1 MSTIVTI
8 AGSPSGASSSDALLS
23 HVTTRILRA
32 GHTARPLVLRNLPPA
47 ALLAGD
53 VTNPDIAEAVVAV
66 ESADAVVVVSPVYK
80 AAYSG
85 LLKVFLDL
93 LPQFVLRGKSVL
105 PLVTGGS
112 PAHVLA
118 VDYALRP
125 VLNSLGAAHIGQG
138 WFVLASHIRVFPDG
152 GVLID
157 PASAGPVAE
166 VTEMFLASLGRH
178 APAPTPLPP
187 ATPKVSPI
195 AGTPDLTVLRVQVG
209 DPEVKPLLDELHVEY
224 RTRYARVSPHTELTE
239 VPETDFLPPDGAFL
253 VLIENGQ
260 TIAGG
265 AIRRYDE
272 QTAEVKRVWT
282 SSAHRRRGLAR
293 RLMAELEQAAAEFG
307 YHRIHLTTG
316 PRQPEARSLYLSAG
330 YLPRFDVAADPES
343 IGALAFAKELVA
355 GAGLPEWVQPSWQQS
370 AGRGDHP
377 ARDDQELGDD
387 LTIDELKIPVRG

>member
-1 MSTIVTI
+1 MSTVLTI
-8 AGSPSGASSSDALLS
+8 AGSPSAISSSDALLS
-23 HVTTRILRA
+23 HVTRRILRA
-32 GHTARPLVLRNLPPA
+32 GHSVTPLTLRDLPPA

-53 VTNPDIAEAVVAV
+53 VIDPDIAAAVALV
-66 ESADAVVVVSPVYK
+66 EEADAIVIVSPVYK

-93 LPQFVLRGKSVL
+93 LPQFAFRGKSVL

-166 VTEMFLASLGRH
+166 VTENFLSALGRH
-178 APAPTPLPP
+178 APSPSPLPSG
-187 ATPKVSPI
+187 TRRVSPQ
-195 AGTPDLTVLRVQVG
+195 AGAPDLTVVQVQVG
-209 DPEVKPLLDELHVEY
+209 DPELKPLLDELVVEY
-224 RTRYARVSPHTELTE
+224 GTRYGRVSAYTELSE
-239 VPETDFLPPDGAFL
+239 VPVTDFLPPEGAFL
-253 VLIENGQ
+253 VLTENGE

-282 SSAHRRRGLAR
+282 SSQHRRRGLALR
-293 RLMAELEQAAAEFG
+293 VMAELERAAAELG
-307 YHRIHLTTG
+307 YRRVHLTTG
-316 PRQPEARSLYLSAG
+316 PRQPEAAALYLAAG
-330 YLPRFDVAADPES
+330 YQPRFDVDADPET
-343 IGALAFAKELVA
+343 IGALAFAKELVP
-355 GAGLPEWVQPSWQQS
+355 GAGLAQWVQPSWAS
-370 AGRGDHP
+370 VGDAEAAGVSG
-377 ARDDQELGDD
+377 
-387 LTIDELKIPVRG
+387 